1 MDLNERQFRLL
12 ISMFGRGV
20 RINVFRPN
28 GTMVISLP
36 IVSEQDWRPMLGTLA
51 DLDLCRPE
59 FSWRVEKTS
68 EIMFDLFRL

>member
-1 MDLNERQFRLL
+1 MDLTDKQFRLL
-12 ISMFGRGV
+12 LQMFGRGV

-36 IVSEQDWRPMLGTLA
+36 IQFETDWRPMLGTLA

-59 FSWRVEKTS
+59 FSWRVESTS